1 MRLIFSPSVHPTAR
15 LSSNVEEEMRPMQS
29 RIISACG
36 LGWRAFHALLVRV
49 MFTSPVLANHGGCSC
64 LYVECDR
71 FGGDKRWCQ
80 SVAKYLH
87 IVGILVGG
95 SMGGLSSPGCYCR
108 RGPVRGLM
116 LSVSLVLPA
125 YHSRGLGGQGEPL
138 LCLLF
143 FVFHVRGMIVRGG
156 VSHRTIGGSAGL

>member
-1 MRLIFSPSVHPTAR
+1 
-15 LSSNVEEEMRPMQS
+15 MQS

-80 SVAKYLH
+80 SVGKYLH

-125 YHSRGLGGQGEPL
+125 YHSRGLGGQGL
-138 LCLLF
+138 AF
-143 FVFHVRGMIVRGG
+143 GGG
-156 VSHRTIGGSAGL
+156 VSGECYYTGEGRQGRGEDVILGGYGGMC